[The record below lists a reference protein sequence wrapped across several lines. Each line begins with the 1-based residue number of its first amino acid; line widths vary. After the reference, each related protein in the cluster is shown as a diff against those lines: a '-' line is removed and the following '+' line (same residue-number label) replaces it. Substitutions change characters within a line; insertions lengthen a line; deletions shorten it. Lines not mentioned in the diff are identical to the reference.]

1 MRKRMVMITVMM
13 MMIMKASNFHNT
25 IQTIHLESIC
35 GGGSLKLC
43 SKFHS
48 MREYWKST
56 SKIKG
61 NKTSGMVFSSA
72 THTRE
77 YQACEKLKGNPF
89 HL

>member
-1 MRKRMVMITVMM
+1 MVIVMM
-13 MMIMKASNFHNT
+13 TVKVMMIMKASNFHHNPNNPSGY
-25 IQTIHLESIC
+25 SIC

-48 MREYWKST
+48 MREYWKNT
-56 SKIKG
+56 NIIKG